1 MTTGDKGNPD
11 KHRNVELK
19 ARLGGEEGYERR
31 VAIAKQLTGT
41 DGTVI
46 TQRDV
51 FFHATTGRLKLRY
64 LEDKPS
70 ELISYDRSDVAGPK
84 LSLYS
89 KMDVAEPAL
98 LEQILAETVGVRGR
112 LNKRRLLF
120 LHGQTRIHLDVVES
134 LGHFME
140 FEVVLEPEQTLA
152 QGQSIV
158 DEMKR
163 LFELSDA
170 DLMTGAYID
179 ELLK

>member
-1 MTTGDKGNPD
+1 
-11 KHRNVELK
+11 
-19 ARLGGEEGYERR
+19 
-31 VAIAKQLTGT
+31 
-41 DGTVI
+41 
-46 TQRDV
+46 
-51 FFHATTGRLKLRY
+51 
-64 LEDKPS
+64 
-70 ELISYDRSDVAGPK
+70 
-84 LSLYS
+84 
-89 KMDVAEPAL
+89 MDVAEPAL